1 MKTKKAQSRSRRTS
15 DEKITLLDTPTGAA
29 FKNKPMP
36 LEAELVA
43 DAKFRRERWVAL
55 AEHARTVLAPLH
67 KIIAADPYAQKALK
81 SFRPKPRPKLIRKKT
96 FVPKVR
102 SHVRSGS
109 IWTFRGLPYDFFW
122 QPNSGSSGFNSG
134 GSEAFK
140 DSGEF
145 FIHNEVKNPSA
156 YVWAGAGVA
165 VWFRPVSESGV
176 VNFRS
181 YTPGTYSWDDDS
193 FGYAADSGGFIGILI
208 ESWNL
213 QGQDHRVDQD
223 NRFQQWSDGT
233 GWWQEHGF
241 NSEEYVLFPNDT
253 WFFSTRDRWYRIWL
267 WAWAW
272 NAAEGQGLFG
282 STSEARMHFTSAF
295 CTFNEITIIF

>member
-1 MKTKKAQSRSRRTS
+1 MKTKNAQSRSRRTS
-15 DEKITLLDTPTGAA
+15 DQVIMFDKPTGPR
-29 FKNKPMP
+29 FKNQPMP
-36 LEAELVA
+36 LEAELMGNA
-43 DAKFRRERWVAL
+43 NFRRERWEAL

-81 SFRPKPRPKLIRKKT
+81 SFRPKPRAKLIRKKT

-109 IWTFRGLPYDFFW
+109 IWTFRALPYDDDW
-122 QPNSGSSGFNSG
+122 SAGSG
-134 GSEAFK
+134 GHGATNVGGGEGSKNLGDFFVDNRVNSVSEA
-140 DSGEF
+140 
-145 FIHNEVKNPSA
+145 
-156 YVWAGAGVA
+156 VWGGGGVA
-165 VWFRPVSESGV
+165 VWFRPVSNNSF

-181 YTPGTYSWDDDS
+181 YTPGIYTWDDNS
-193 FGYAADSGGFIGILI
+193 FGYGADTGGFIGILI

-233 GWWQEHGF
+233 TWWQEHGF

-253 WFFSTRDRWYRIWL
+253 WFFSDRNRWYRIWL
-267 WAWAW
+267 WTEAW
-272 NAAEGQGLFG
+272 NAAAGSGTFGFFG
-282 STSEARMHFTSAF
+282 STSEARMQFTSAF
-295 CTFNEITIIF
+295 CTFTEYT